1 MSRTVLVHV
10 IIIIMFNSL
19 KTGLIHKEDHS
30 VIIHCILCVNK
41 FDEEKQ
47 YNVTTN
53 VTHIPSILR
62 LAVAAALLYCLQWQI
77 TSVSYDCTAIAI
89 NYIVVSITT
98 TAVHQ

>member
-30 VIIHCILCVNK
+30 AIIHCILFANK

-47 YNVTTN
+47 TLPLTLP
-53 VTHIPSILR
+53 IPSIVR
-62 LAVAAALLYCLQWQI
+62 LAVAAALLYCLQLQFFLLP
-77 TSVSYDCTAIAI
+77 VA
-89 NYIVVSITT
+89 
-98 TAVHQ
+98 AVLLLP